1 MTGEAFRY
9 GMISMER
16 MTTAMMTTRGDLFL
30 AASYLGV
37 TPRELDLYI
46 RANSEL
52 QVFTTAIR
60 EVKLS
65 PEYDQMS
72 QEQFAA
78 QLTALNMAY
87 RLEATDEIH
96 KMAMMPM
103 PDLSAAMMDVKLK
116 AALALRGAPEE
127 KRQGSE
133 QAMVMAELN
142 ALYQQSAPRI
152 KSIRVAQIEYQS
164 GT

>member
-1 MTGEAFRY
+1 MTGEAFRD

-16 MTTAMMTTRGDLFL
+16 MTTALMTTRGDLFL

-87 RLEATDEIH
+87 RLEATDEIYQ
-96 KMAMMPM
+96 MAMMPM
-103 PDLSAAMMDVKLK
+103 PESAAMMDVKLK